1 MNEICFRFSV
11 LQIDESD
18 QLGIYHGSNDQSIMK
33 QFSGNL
39 GMFSVSVLANSL
51 FVKFKSD
58 QYITKD
64 GFLATIHYGNPYL
77 IIK

>member
-1 MNEICFRFSV
+1 MNEISFRFSV

-18 QLGIYHGSNDQSIMK
+18 QLIIYHGSSDQSIMK
-33 QFSGNL
+33 EFRGNL
-39 GMFSVSVLANSL
+39 GKFGISVQANSL

-58 QYITKD
+58 QYITKN
-64 GFLATIHYGNPYL
+64 GFLATIHYGNQSL

>member
-1 MNEICFRFSV
+1 MNEISFRFSV

-18 QLGIYHGSNDQSIMK
+18 QLIIYHGSSDQSIMK
-33 QFSGNL
+33 EFRGNL
-39 GMFSVSVLANSL
+39 GKFGISVLANSL

-58 QYITKD
+58 QYITKN
-64 GFLATIHYGNPYL
+64 GFLATIHYGNQSL